1 MDLAAGGPMLHEIAV
16 DILIF
21 VCLFGIA
28 VGRLPF
34 LRMNRAALA
43 FAGAAVLILA
53 GALSPRQAFEAVDLE
68 ALALILAM
76 MVVAANLRISGFFS
90 WASERALL
98 LARSPRGLLA
108 AIVAVSGVFSALF
121 LNDTMCLVLTPL
133 AAELSL
139 ASRRDPVPYLVGVAT
154 AANVG
159 SCATIIGNPQ
169 NMLIGSS
176 SGISFGTFFLNL
188 ALPSAA
194 GLFVCWAVIILA
206 FPREFQ
212 RGQPLSTDV
221 IRPRAAENPALL
233 RKSLA
238 AAALMIAALAF
249 GMATTTAALL
259 AAAFLLVSRR
269 TESERIFA
277 EVDFSLLVFFA
288 GLFMIT
294 RAIEGTALFRAAVA
308 AALPGASRSPWAFSG
323 ASLVLSNL
331 VSNVPA
337 VMLLRPMIPS
347 FPEPQKAWLLLALS
361 STFAGNLTLLGSVAN
376 LIVAEG
382 AKRSGIDLS
391 FGKYLRA
398 GLPIT
403 LITAALGTAWLV
415 AAG

>member
-1 MDLAAGGPMLHEIAV
+1 MLREIAV
-16 DILIF
+16 DTVIF
-21 VCLFGIA
+21 ICLAGIA

-43 FAGAAVLILA
+43 FAGAAVLILV

-76 MVVAANLRISGFFS
+76 MVVAANLRISGFFT
-90 WASERALL
+90 WVSERALL

-108 AIVAVSGVFSALF
+108 AVVAVTGVFSALF

-133 AAELSL
+133 VAELTLSG
-139 ASRRDPVPYLVGVAT
+139 RRDPIPYLVGVAT

-176 SGISFGTFFLNL
+176 SGIPFTSFFLKL
-188 ALPSAA
+188 VLPSLL
-194 GLFVCWAVIILA
+194 GLAVCWAVIVLA
-206 FPREFQ
+206 FRNEFR
-212 RGQPLSTDV
+212 RGESLGSGTAA
-221 IRPRAAENPALL
+221 PRAAENPALL
-233 RKSLA
+233 RKSVA
-238 AAALMIAALAF
+238 AAGLMVAALAA
-249 GMATTTAALL
+249 GMPTVTAALL

-277 EVDFSLLVFFA
+277 EVDFALLVFFA
-288 GLFMIT
+288 GLFIIT
-294 RAIEGTALFRAAVA
+294 RAIEGTALFQAAVS
-308 AALPGASRSPWAFSG
+308 AALPAASRSPWAFSG
-323 ASLVLSNL
+323 ASLALSNL

-347 FPEPQKAWLLLALS
+347 FQDPEKAWLLLALS

-382 AKRSGIDLS
+382 AKRRGIDLS
-391 FGKYLRA
+391 FGRYFAA

-403 LITAALGTAWLV
+403 VITTASGTLWLIAAA
-415 AAG
+415 

>member
-1 MDLAAGGPMLHEIAV
+1 MLREIAV
-16 DILIF
+16 DTVIF

-43 FAGAAVLILA
+43 FAGAAVLIFV
-53 GALSPRQAFEAVDLE
+53 GALTPGQAFEAVDLE

-76 MVVAANLRISGFFS
+76 MVVAANLRISGFFA

-108 AIVAVSGVFSALF
+108 AVIAVSGVFSALF

-133 AAELSL
+133 VAELALSG
-139 ASRRDPVPYLVGVAT
+139 RRDPIPYLVGVAT

-176 SGISFGTFFLNL
+176 SGIPFISFFLKL
-188 ALPSAA
+188 ALPSLL
-194 GLFVCWAVIILA
+194 GLAVCWAVIVLA
-206 FPREFQ
+206 FRKEFR
-212 RGQPLSTDV
+212 RGGSLYSGAAV
-221 IRPRAAENPALL
+221 PRAAENPALL
-233 RKSLA
+233 RKSVA
-238 AAALMIAALAF
+238 AAALMVAALSA
-249 GMATTTAALL
+249 GMPTITAALL

-269 TESERIFA
+269 TESERIFG
-277 EVDFSLLVFFA
+277 EVDFALLVFFA
-288 GLFMIT
+288 GLFIIT
-294 RAIEGTALFRAAVA
+294 RAIEGTGLFRSAVQA
-308 AALPGASRSPWAFSG
+308 VLPAASRSPWAFAG
-323 ASLVLSNL
+323 ASLGLSNL

-337 VMLLRPMIPS
+337 VMLLRLMIPS
-347 FPEPQKAWLLLALS
+347 FPNPEKAWLLLALS

-382 AKRSGIDLS
+382 AKRRGIDLS
-391 FGKYLRA
+391 FGRYLAA

-403 LITAALGTAWLV
+403 IITTALGTLWLITAA
-415 AAG
+415 

>member
-1 MDLAAGGPMLHEIAV
+1 MLREVFV
-16 DILIF
+16 DSLIF

-53 GALSPRQAFEAVDLE
+53 GALTPRAAFEAVDLE

-108 AIVAVSGVFSALF
+108 AVIAVSGIFSALF

-133 AAELSL
+133 VAELALSG
-139 ASRRDPVPYLVGVAT
+139 RRDPIPYLIGVAT

-169 NMLIGSS
+169 NMLIGAS
-176 SGISFGTFFLNL
+176 SGIPFGSFFLKL

-194 GLFVCWAVIILA
+194 GLAVCWIVIVLA
-206 FPREFQ
+206 FPKEFREG
-212 RGQPLSTDV
+212 RLSSAS
-221 IRPRAAENPALL
+221 AAVPPAPENPALL

-238 AAALMIAALAF
+238 AAALMVAALAA
-249 GMATTTAALL
+249 GMPTTTAALG

-269 TESERIFA
+269 TESERIFS
-277 EVDFSLLVFFA
+277 EVDFSLLVFFS
-288 GLFMIT
+288 GLFIIT
-294 RAIEGTALFRAAVA
+294 RAIEGTALFRAAVS
-308 AALPGASRSPWAFSG
+308 AALPAASRSPWAFSG
-323 ASLVLSNL
+323 ASLALSNL

-347 FPEPQKAWLLLALS
+347 FPDPENAWLLLALS

-382 AKRSGIDLS
+382 AKRRGIELS
-391 FGKYLRA
+391 FGAYLRA

-403 LITAALGTAWLV
+403 VITAVLGTAWL
-415 AAG
+415 AAAA